1 MSVLRLRFGGS
12 SAECRLHGPGCRTPW
27 GYDQAHTDSPRPYP
41 LNELAER
48 EQGPH
53 RFAYSTTEAY
63 ELGWYTWR
71 ALRRDAEPTR
81 AERDAAFEVLEAHLS
96 AHPRRS
102 RG

>member
-1 MSVLRLRFGGS
+1 MNGFIG
-12 SAECRLHGPGCRTPW
+12 CRLHGPDCRTPW
-27 GYDQAHTDSPRPYP
+27 GYDQAHTDSPHPYT
-41 LNELAER
+41 LSELAER

-53 RFAYSTTEAY
+53 RFAYPTVESY

-81 AERDAAFEVLEAHLS
+81 AERDAAFDVLVSRLS
-96 AHPRRS
+96 GRPTSS